1 MWDTQDN
8 ASEASLWFVV
18 DDNLF
23 LSQVRNYPNP
33 FNEETRITMTHIG
46 EDGDF
51 DVDIEIFDIMGRS
64 VQHLSQKVYA
74 SDGVIEP
81 VVWNGCDYYGSP
93 LRSGIYLY
101 RLTLTD
107 ETGYFRTVSQRM
119 IIQR

>member
-1 MWDTQDN
+1 
-8 ASEASLWFVV
+8 
-18 DDNLF
+18 
-23 LSQVRNYPNP
+23 
-33 FNEETRITMTHIG
+33 
-46 EDGDF
+46 
-51 DVDIEIFDIMGRS
+51 MGRS
-64 VQHLSQKVYA
+64 VQHLSEKVYA

-81 VVWNGCDYYGSP
+81 IRWDGCDYYGTP